1 MALTKLIFPPFLS
14 DEAYKARQ
22 VSFQPMTRDID
33 HNSAESALKDR
44 SFDTTNYITVNL
56 GQNLAAVAGSTG
68 SGFAIEGIIVLP
80 LPGEISDSQSHSWNE
95 EEGIVSKG
103 VEAALKSAT
112 DFLSKSDLKGDN
124 MMGKFLENVSYTSA
138 YLHHK
143 SGVRK
148 ELTDPGMFQSYKGS
162 NPRSFSL
169 SFTLIPN
176 NADEAELIRKII
188 IAFKKYSSP
197 SICIN
202 NVSLNAPYYWM
213 VTFENPAIN
222 SMFRMDCVVITNV
235 SVDYGDGDMQ
245 LFVDGFPKMIKLNL
259 SLQEARLTY
268 ADNYENLGF
277 GNYETEEPGMTVK
290 KAFVQAGHETVE
302 AAKQTYNNIKNKAE
316 SAIDY
321 GKDMLNQYVSSS
333 SDAVDK
339 ATDLYTKSK

>member
-33 HNSAESALKDR
+33 HNSAESAIKDR
-44 SFDTTNYITVNL
+44 GDNESNFGGPNTLAGETIL
-56 GQNLAAVAGSTG
+56 GFQVD
-68 SGFAIEGIIVLP
+68 GIIVLP

-95 EEGIVSKG
+95 EEGVVSK
-103 VEAALKSAT
+103 AT
-112 DFLSKSDLKGDN
+112 DKIFKTLSDKYAKDN
-124 MMGKFLENVSYTSA
+124 SLFGKAMSELTGNIEYANSYTW
-138 YLHHK
+138 HK
-143 SGVRK
+143 LGLRK

-176 NADEAELIRKII
+176 NSNEAELIRQII

-197 SICIN
+197 SISVN
-202 NVSLNAPYYWM
+202 NVSMSAPYYWH

-235 SVDYGDGDMQ
+235 SVDYGEGDMQ

-268 ADNYENLGF
+268 ADNYESVGF
-277 GNYETEEPGMTVK
+277 SETSFNRGSAVSSKANEEAQAAK
-290 KAFVQAGHETVE
+290 KAL
-302 AAKQTYNNIKNKAE
+302 N
-316 SAIDY
+316 DY
-321 GKDMLNQYVSSS
+321 
-333 SDAVDK
+333 
-339 ATDLYTKSK
+339 KSKNS

>member
-33 HNSAESALKDR
+33 HNSAESAIKDR
-44 SFDTTNYITVNL
+44 GDNKSNFGGPNTLAGETIL
-56 GQNLAAVAGSTG
+56 GFQVD
-68 SGFAIEGIIVLP
+68 GIIVLP

-95 EEGIVSKG
+95 EEGVVSK
-103 VEAALKSAT
+103 ASDKIFKT
-112 DFLSKSDLKGDN
+112 LSDKYSKDGSLF
-124 MMGKFLENVSYTSA
+124 GKAVSELTGNIEYANSYA
-138 YLHHK
+138 WHK
-143 SGVRK
+143 LGLRK

-176 NADEAELIRKII
+176 NANEAELIRQII

-202 NVSLNAPYYWM
+202 NVSMSAPYYWH

-268 ADNYENLGF
+268 ADNYESVGF
-277 GNYETEEPGMTVK
+277 SETSFNRGSAVSSKATEEAQAAK
-290 KAFVQAGHETVE
+290 KA
-302 AAKQTYNNIKNKAE
+302 
-316 SAIDY
+316 
-321 GKDMLNQYVSSS
+321 LN
-333 SDAVDK
+333 DF
-339 ATDLYTKSK
+339 KSKNS